1 MLGEDLSRVAGLSA
15 EKGGRKECEQSQSEP
30 GAHILGGVSLL
41 DKISSAEL
49 ILLGVGE
56 SRRQQPGIWEGKR
69 KARGLGER

>member
-15 EKGGRKECEQSQSEP
+15 EKEECEQSQSEP